1 MTVDESTNEAEP
13 VPTTE
18 DTEMQADAGEEEGD
32 EAVPKSAKVYVGNL
46 EWSVTSEDLEKHM
59 TSTGC
64 SVVSAEVMRSGG
76 GRSKGCG
83 LVMFE
88 TPDDASNAI
97 LTLND
102 SDLMGRSI
110 FVREDREEASSG
122 RKVQK
127 KGSGEDASAAPV
139 SGTRLYVGNL
149 AYNVRWQTLKDFF
162 RQAGNVLYAEVM
174 TEGGSGRS
182 KGCGIVEMETV
193 EEAEAAKLLTDQEL
207 NGRPLFVRED
217 RENGKSSS
225 SNGSASVYV
234 GNLSYET
241 SWQDLKDHMRAAG
254 NVDKADIIT
263 GSDGRSK
270 GCGVVTYQKAQD
282 ATRAINELQDSIL
295 NERPIFVRED
305 REHGK
310 KNSGRSNRGGG
321 YRGGGGGV
329 FSGGA
334 ESGCQL
340 FVSNLSFD
348 TTWRELK
355 DHFRQAGDVEHV
367 DVLEYP
373 NGRKKGTAI
382 VRFSN
387 EEDAANA
394 TETLNGVELMGRDL
408 GVKIDQNA

>member
-1 MTVDESTNEAEP
+1 
-13 VPTTE
+13 
-18 DTEMQADAGEEEGD
+18 
-32 EAVPKSAKVYVGNL
+32 
-46 EWSVTSEDLEKHM
+46 
-59 TSTGC
+59 
-64 SVVSAEVMRSGG
+64 
-76 GRSKGCG
+76 
-83 LVMFE
+83 
-88 TPDDASNAI
+88 
-97 LTLND
+97 
-102 SDLMGRSI
+102 
-110 FVREDREEASSG
+110 
-122 RKVQK
+122 
-127 KGSGEDASAAPV
+127 
-139 SGTRLYVGNL
+139 
-149 AYNVRWQTLKDFF
+149 
-162 RQAGNVLYAEVM
+162 M

-321 YRGGGGGV
+321 YRGGGGGGGV
-329 FSGGA
+329 FSGGV

-394 TETLNGVELMGRDL
+394 IETLNGVELMGRDL